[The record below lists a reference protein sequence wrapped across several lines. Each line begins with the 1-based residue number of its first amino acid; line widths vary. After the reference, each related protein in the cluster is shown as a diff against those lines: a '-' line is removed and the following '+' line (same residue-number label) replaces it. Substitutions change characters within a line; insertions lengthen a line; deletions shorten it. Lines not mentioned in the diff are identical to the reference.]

1 MTTPNTATIAPSRV
15 SSRENNFREM
25 AIDAL
30 KNLINNIPDWQTKL
44 DELSS
49 QVDKRQLELAA
60 LAEANPHKEP
70 ETRSLRN
77 KGSTESLKPK
87 DDGAMH
93 IFFTDDAPTQP
104 QPDIVKA
111 PFHGPRER
119 RSSPPSP
126 AVEKRPLFP
135 KSSTDTNAI
144 PSARAAKKNK
154 TASIASAD
162 GPRQTYRT
170 RNMIIVYYDSYVQGF
185 FDDLVR
191 FISSSRN
198 LMRKAKMAAKVA
210 QIKKLA
216 EMEVPDDEN
225 TGGDD
230 RGAEAL
236 PSLRYISSRRYGP
249 AAMRSGHPGLPN
261 QTPDVYD
268 ELDKALEFVQSTC
281 EHGAHQFLRDAKC
294 NEEVQKIQKRIG
306 EVLEMAKKEFERIE
320 REEPDQLKEAESK
333 PRTIKSI
340 TVSRTLVPHHKEGSD
355 PHSQKLEVADP
366 AAPRVPIMHMVD
378 RIEADPN
385 AGQSDFD
392 TEAMLAKMRYR
403 STRQMRMR
411 AIVN

>member
-1 MTTPNTATIAPSRV
+1 
-15 SSRENNFREM
+15 M
-25 AIDAL
+25 AIEAL
-30 KNLINNIPDWQTKL
+30 KNLINNIPDWQTRL

-60 LAEANPHKEP
+60 LAEANPNKEP

-77 KGSTESLKPK
+77 KGSQESLKPK

-93 IFFTDDAPTQP
+93 ISFPEDVPAQQP
-104 QPDIVKA
+104 EIA
-111 PFHGPRER
+111 ATPFHSNRQR

-126 AVEKRPLFP
+126 AAEKRPAFP
-135 KSSTDTNAI
+135 KSATDTNGI
-144 PSARAAKKNK
+144 PSNRVVKKNRM
-154 TASIASAD
+154 TSICSAD

-216 EMEVPDDEN
+216 EMEVPDDDS
-225 TGGDD
+225 TGDD
-230 RGAEAL
+230 KAAEAL

-249 AAMRSGHPGLPN
+249 AAMRLGHPGLAN

-294 NEEVQKIQKRIG
+294 SEEVQKIQKRIG
-306 EVLEMAKKEFERIE
+306 EVLVMAKEEMERVE
-320 REEPDQLKEAESK
+320 REEPEMLKEAADAK
-333 PRTIKSI
+333 PRTMKSI
-340 TVSRTLVPHHKEGSD
+340 TVSRTLVPHHKEVD
-355 PHSQKLEVADP
+355 DVHSRKLEVADS
-366 AAPRVPIMHMVD
+366 AAPRVPVMHVAD

-385 AGQSDFD
+385 AGQDDFD
-392 TEAMLAKMRYR
+392 AEAMLARIRYN
-403 STRQMRMR
+403 SSRQMRMR
-411 AIVN
+411 AVVN

>member
-1 MTTPNTATIAPSRV
+1 
-15 SSRENNFREM
+15 M
-25 AIDAL
+25 AIVAL
-30 KNLINNIPDWQTKL
+30 KNLINNIPNWQTRL

-60 LAEANPHKEP
+60 LAEANPTKEP

-93 IFFTDDAPTQP
+93 ISFPEDVPAQVTRQ
-104 QPDIVKA
+104 
-111 PFHGPRER
+111 G

-126 AVEKRPLFP
+126 AAADGKRPVFP
-135 KSSTDTNAI
+135 KSSTTD
-144 PSARAAKKNK
+144 AASPLANTRVFKKSR
-154 TASIASAD
+154 TTSIASAD
-162 GPRQTYRT
+162 GPRQTCRT

-216 EMEVPDDEN
+216 EMEVPDDDN
-225 TGGDD
+225 ASGDD
-230 RGAEAL
+230 KAAEAL
-236 PSLRYISSRRYGP
+236 PSLRYISSRRYGT
-249 AAMRSGHPGLPN
+249 AAMRLGPPGLSG
-261 QTPDVYD
+261 QAPDVYD

-294 NEEVQKIQKRIG
+294 GEEVQKIQKRIG
-306 EVLEMAKKEFERIE
+306 EVLEMAKREMERVE
-320 REEPDQLKEAESK
+320 REEPELIRETNDAK
-333 PRTIKSI
+333 PRTMKSI
-340 TVSRTLVPHHKEGSD
+340 TVSRTLVPHHKEVD
-355 PHSQKLEVADP
+355 DVHSRKLEVADS
-366 AAPRVPIMHMVD
+366 AAPRAPALHVVD

-385 AGQSDFD
+385 AGQDDFD
-392 TEAMLAKMRYR
+392 AEAMLAKIRYN
-403 STRQMRMR
+403 SSRQMRMR
-411 AIVN
+411 AVVN

>member
-1 MTTPNTATIAPSRV
+1 
-15 SSRENNFREM
+15 M
-25 AIDAL
+25 AVDAL
-30 KNLINNIPDWQTKL
+30 KNLVNNIPSWQARL

-60 LAEANPHKEP
+60 LAAANSTKEP

-93 IFFTDDAPTQP
+93 IFFSEDVPVQQQDVATTPPLQNI
-104 QPDIVKA
+104 QQ
-111 PFHGPRER
+111 R

-126 AVEKRPLFP
+126 AEEKRPAPP
-135 KSSTDTNAI
+135 KFSTDA
-144 PSARAAKKNK
+144 SAASSNRVAKKSR
-154 TASIASAD
+154 TTSIASAD

-170 RNMIIVYYDSYVQGF
+170 RSMIIVYYDSYVQGF

-216 EMEVPDDEN
+216 EMDVPDDEN
-225 TGGDD
+225 ADGDD
-230 RGAEAL
+230 KAAEAL

-249 AAMRSGHPGLPN
+249 TAIRLGHPSLAN
-261 QTPDVYD
+261 QAPDVFD

-281 EHGAHQFLRDAKC
+281 EHGAHQFLRDARC
-294 NEEVQKIQKRIG
+294 NDEVSKIQQRIG
-306 EVLEMAKKEFERIE
+306 EVLDMAKKEMERVE
-320 REEPDQLKEAESK
+320 REEPETLNESTDPK
-333 PRTIKSI
+333 PRTMKPI
-340 TVSRTLVPHHKEGSD
+340 TVSRTMVPHHKEAD
-355 PHSQKLEVADP
+355 DVHSRKLEVADS
-366 AAPRVPIMHMVD
+366 AAPRLPALHMTD

-385 AGQSDFD
+385 AGDDDFD
-392 TEAMLAKMRYR
+392 TEAMLARIRYT
-403 STRQMRMR
+403 SSRQMRMR
-411 AIVN
+411 AVVN

>member
-1 MTTPNTATIAPSRV
+1 
-15 SSRENNFREM
+15 M

-30 KNLINNIPDWQTKL
+30 KNLVNNIPSWQTRL

-60 LAEANPHKEP
+60 LAEANSTKEP

-77 KGSTESLKPK
+77 KGSVESLKPK

-93 IFFTDDAPTQP
+93 IFFTEDVAPVQQQQDLATTPP
-104 QPDIVKA
+104 QPN
-111 PFHGPRER
+111 RQR

-126 AVEKRPLFP
+126 AVAKRPAFP
-135 KSSTDTNAI
+135 QSSTDA
-144 PSARAAKKNK
+144 SGASSSRMVKKSR
-154 TASIASAD
+154 TTSIASAD

-216 EMEVPDDEN
+216 EMDVPEDEN
-225 TGGDD
+225 AEGDD
-230 RGAEAL
+230 KATEAL

-249 AAMRSGHPGLPN
+249 TAMRLGHPSLAG
-261 QTPDVYD
+261 QAPDVFD

-294 NEEVQKIQKRIG
+294 SEEVSKIQQRIG
-306 EVLEMAKKEFERIE
+306 EVLEMAKKEMERIE
-320 REEPDQLKEAESK
+320 REEPETMKESADPK
-333 PRTIKSI
+333 PRTMKPI
-340 TVSRTLVPHHKEGSD
+340 TVSRTLVPHHKEGD
-355 PHSQKLEVADP
+355 DVHSRKLEVADS
-366 AAPRVPIMHMVD
+366 AAPRLPAALHMAD

-385 AGQSDFD
+385 AGDDDFD
-392 TEAMLAKMRYR
+392 TEALLARIRYT
-403 STRQMRMR
+403 SSRQMRMR
-411 AIVN
+411 AVVN

>member
-1 MTTPNTATIAPSRV
+1 
-15 SSRENNFREM
+15 M

-30 KNLINNIPDWQTKL
+30 KNLVNNIPSWQTRL

-60 LAEANPHKEP
+60 LAEANSTKEP

-87 DDGAMH
+87 DDGQMH
-93 IFFTDDAPTQP
+93 IFFTEDVPVQQQQDLATTTPP
-104 QPDIVKA
+104 QPI
-111 PFHGPRER
+111 GQR

-126 AVEKRPLFP
+126 AAEKRPTFP
-135 KSSTDTNAI
+135 KSSADT
-144 PSARAAKKNK
+144 SAASSNRAAKKSR
-154 TASIASAD
+154 TTSIASAD

-216 EMEVPDDEN
+216 EMDVPEDGNAE
-225 TGGDD
+225 GDD
-230 RGAEAL
+230 KATEAL

-249 AAMRSGHPGLPN
+249 TAMRLGHPSLAG
-261 QTPDVYD
+261 QAPDVFD

-294 NEEVQKIQKRIG
+294 NEEVSKIQQRIG
-306 EVLEMAKKEFERIE
+306 EVLEMAKKEMERIE
-320 REEPDQLKEAESK
+320 REEPETMNE
-333 PRTIKSI
+333 
-340 TVSRTLVPHHKEGSD
+340 TLVPHHKEGD
-355 PHSQKLEVADP
+355 DVHSRKLEVADS
-366 AAPRVPIMHMVD
+366 AAPRLPPALHMAD

-385 AGQSDFD
+385 AGDDDFD
-392 TEAMLAKMRYR
+392 TEALLARIRYT
-403 STRQMRMR
+403 SSRQMRMR
-411 AIVN
+411 AVVN

>member
-1 MTTPNTATIAPSRV
+1 
-15 SSRENNFREM
+15 M

-30 KNLINNIPDWQTKL
+30 KNLVNNIPTWQARL

-60 LAEANPHKEP
+60 LAEANSTKEP

-87 DDGAMH
+87 DDGQMH
-93 IFFTDDAPTQP
+93 IFFTEDVPVQQQQQDLAATTPP
-104 QPDIVKA
+104 QPN
-111 PFHGPRER
+111 RQR

-126 AVEKRPLFP
+126 AVEKRPAFP
-135 KSSTDTNAI
+135 KSSTDT
-144 PSARAAKKNK
+144 SAASSNRVAKKSR
-154 TASIASAD
+154 TTSIASAD

-216 EMEVPDDEN
+216 EMDVPEDEN
-225 TGGDD
+225 AEGDD
-230 RGAEAL
+230 KATEAL

-249 AAMRSGHPGLPN
+249 TAMRLGHPSLAG
-261 QTPDVYD
+261 QAPDVFD

-294 NEEVQKIQKRIG
+294 NEEVSKIQQRIG
-306 EVLEMAKKEFERIE
+306 EVLEMAKKEMERIE
-320 REEPDQLKEAESK
+320 REEPETMNESPDPK
-333 PRTIKSI
+333 PRTMKPI
-340 TVSRTLVPHHKEGSD
+340 TVSRTLVPHHKEGD
-355 PHSQKLEVADP
+355 DVHSRKLEVADS
-366 AAPRVPIMHMVD
+366 AAPRLPPALHMAD

-385 AGQSDFD
+385 AGDDDFD
-392 TEAMLAKMRYR
+392 TEALLARIRYT
-403 STRQMRMR
+403 SSRQMRMR
-411 AIVN
+411 AVVN

>member
-1 MTTPNTATIAPSRV
+1 
-15 SSRENNFREM
+15 M

-60 LAEANPHKEP
+60 LAEANNHKEP

-93 IFFTDDAPTQP
+93 IFFSDDAPTQQ

-126 AVEKRPLFP
+126 AAEKRPLFP
-135 KSSTDTNAI
+135 KSTTDTNAI
-144 PSARAAKKNK
+144 PGARLPKKSK

-249 AAMRSGHPGLPN
+249 AAMRSGHLGLPN
-261 QTPDVYD
+261 QAPDVYD

-294 NEEVQKIQKRIG
+294 NEEVQKIQTRIG
-306 EVLEMAKKEFERIE
+306 EVLEMAKKENG
-320 REEPDQLKEAESK
+320 A
-333 PRTIKSI
+333 
-340 TVSRTLVPHHKEGSD
+340 
-355 PHSQKLEVADP
+355 
-366 AAPRVPIMHMVD
+366 
-378 RIEADPN
+378 
-385 AGQSDFD
+385 
-392 TEAMLAKMRYR
+392 Y
-403 STRQMRMR
+403 
-411 AIVN
+411 

>member
-1 MTTPNTATIAPSRV
+1 
-15 SSRENNFREM
+15 M

-30 KNLINNIPDWQTKL
+30 KNLINNIPSWQNRL

-60 LAEANPHKEP
+60 LAQANPNKEP

-93 IFFTDDAPTQP
+93 IYFPEDVPAQ
-104 QPDIVKA
+104 QPDIA
-111 PFHGPRER
+111 ATPLQSSRQR

-126 AVEKRPLFP
+126 AAEKRPAFP
-135 KSSTDTNAI
+135 KSSTDTNAL
-144 PSARAAKKNK
+144 PSTRVVKKSR

-225 TGGDD
+225 ASGDD
-230 RGAEAL
+230 RAAEAL
-236 PSLRYISSRRYGP
+236 PSLRYISSRRYGT
-249 AAMRSGHPGLPN
+249 AAMRLGPPGLAN

-281 EHGAHQFLRDAKC
+281 EHGAHQFLRDARC
-294 NEEVQKIQKRIG
+294 GEEVQKIQKRIG
-306 EVLEMAKKEFERIE
+306 EVLEMAKREMERVE
-320 REEPDQLKEAESK
+320 REEPELMKEANDSK
-333 PRTIKSI
+333 PRTMKSI
-340 TVSRTLVPHHKEGSD
+340 TVSRTLVPHHKEVD
-355 PHSQKLEVADP
+355 DVHSRKLEVADS
-366 AAPRVPIMHMVD
+366 AAPRPPILHVVD

-385 AGQSDFD
+385 AGQDDFD
-392 TEAMLAKMRYR
+392 AEAMLAKIRY
-403 STRQMRMR
+403 SSSRQMRMR
-411 AIVN
+411 TVVN

>member
-1 MTTPNTATIAPSRV
+1 
-15 SSRENNFREM
+15 M

-30 KNLINNIPDWQTKL
+30 KNLINNIPDWQKRL

-60 LAEANPHKEP
+60 LAEANPNKEP

-93 IFFTDDAPTQP
+93 IFFTEDVPAQ
-104 QPDIVKA
+104 QPDITTA
-111 PFHGPRER
+111 PFHGPRQR

-126 AVEKRPLFP
+126 AAEKRPLFP
-135 KSSTDTNAI
+135 KSSTDT
-144 PSARAAKKNK
+144 SALANTRVAKKSK
-154 TASIASAD
+154 TTSIASAN

-216 EMEVPDDEN
+216 EMEVPDEEN
-225 TGGDD
+225 SAGDD
-230 RGAEAL
+230 KAAEAL

-249 AAMRSGHPGLPN
+249 AAMRIGHPGLPN

-281 EHGAHQFLRDAKC
+281 EHGAHQFLRDARC
-294 NEEVQKIQKRIG
+294 SEEVQKIQKRIG
-306 EVLEMAKKEFERIE
+306 EVLDMARKEMERVE
-320 REEPDQLKEAESK
+320 REEPDLMKENNDSK
-333 PRTIKSI
+333 PRTMKSI
-340 TVSRTLVPHHKEGSD
+340 TVSRTLVPHHKEVD
-355 PHSQKLEVADP
+355 DVHSRKLEVADP
-366 AAPRVPIMHMVD
+366 AAPRAPIVHMVD

-385 AGQSDFD
+385 AGQEDFD
-392 TEAMLAKMRYR
+392 TEAMLAKIRYR

-411 AIVN
+411 AVVN